1 MARGELLRNQIREN
15 KDSKTILVSTWPS
28 KLSAIPTVMKNNFHL
43 ISSDPKLSN
52 IFKEKPTKKANLF
65 QITF

>member
-1 MARGELLRNQIREN
+1 MARSELLRNQIREN

-52 IFKEKPTKKANLF
+52 IFKEKPTEKANPF

>member
-28 KLSAIPTVMKNNFHL
+28 KLSAIPL
-43 ISSDPKLSN
+43 L
-52 IFKEKPTKKANLF
+52 
-65 QITF
+65 

>member
-1 MARGELLRNQIREN
+1 MARGKLLRNQIREN

-52 IFKEKPTKKANLF
+52 IFKEKPTEKANLF